1 MTATITPDQF
11 LDPMW
16 RIHNLYKCMDKSGK
30 TVPFVPWDEQ
40 REFLREIHTRN
51 DILKCRQRGFTT
63 LMGIVQLDDC
73 VFNPNVRAAILA
85 HRDSAAK
92 LIFQDKVKFPYDNL
106 DDALKAAVPPKQDS
120 ADTLALANNSRFIV
134 TTSVRS
140 GTLAWLHVSEY
151 GKICAENP
159 ERAREI
165 RTGSF
170 PAAEGGVITIES
182 TAEGEDGD
190 FYDICTS
197 SEAMLN
203 RGVDLTR
210 KDFKFFFYPWW
221 RAKEY
226 VLPRSNIPV
235 GPDDEK
241 YFETIAN
248 DIRAISFLAP
258 HFHGFTAEQK
268 NWWMTEANRLGS
280 DMKREFPATPREA
293 FEQSLDGAIFADE
306 LASAYKLD
314 RIGSFPLD
322 SRFPVNT
329 FWDLGRS
336 HGNATAVWLEQDINN
351 IPRMVGY
358 YEKEGEW
365 IDQHL
370 RNLKEW
376 GAERGVTWGKHYM
389 PHDGDRQE
397 LWLPEGTLAIMGRLG
412 FQPSIVERSPNKW
425 ESIQVGRRRFSQI
438 MWDANACKAGISRLK
453 QYRKEFDDRRGVWR
467 DHPYHGPESNGADAY
482 LCFAESGHL
491 PPARVDIDPNDGHR
505 RKFYDRGSKESWL
518 TA

>member
-1 MTATITPDQF
+1 VTATISPDQF
-11 LDPMW
+11 LDPLW
-16 RIHNLYKCMDKSGK
+16 RIHHLYKCMDKNGK
-30 TVPFVPWDEQ
+30 TVDFVPWDEQ
-40 REFLREIHTRN
+40 REFLANIHSRN

-106 DDALKAAVPPKQDS
+106 DEGLRAAVPPKQDS

-182 TAEGEDGD
+182 TAEGESGD
-190 FYDICTS
+190 FFDLCTS
-197 SEAMLN
+197 SEEMLN
-203 RGVDLTR
+203 AGLKLTR

-226 VLPRSNIPV
+226 VLPRSNIPI

-241 YFETIAN
+241 YFEKIAN

-258 HFHGFTAEQK
+258 HFRGFTQEQK

-293 FEQSLDGAIFADE
+293 FEQSLGGAIFADE
-306 LASAYKLD
+306 LASAYKFE
-314 RIGSFPLD
+314 RIGSYPLD
-322 SRFPVNT
+322 PRFPVNT

-336 HGNATAVWLEQDINN
+336 HGNATAVWLEQDIGG

-376 GAERGVTWGKHYM
+376 GSERGVTWGKHYM

-397 LWLPEGTLAIMGRLG
+397 IWLPEGTLAIMGRLG
-412 FQPSIVERSPNKW
+412 FQPTIVDRSPNKW

-438 MWDANACKAGISRLK
+438 VWDATACKQGISRLK
-453 QYRKEFDDRRGVWR
+453 QYRKEYDDRRGVWR

-482 LCFAESGHL
+482 LTFAESGHL
-491 PPARVDIDPNDGHR
+491 PPAQAKVDPADGHK
-505 RKFYDRGSKESWL
+505 RKFYDRGDKETWL